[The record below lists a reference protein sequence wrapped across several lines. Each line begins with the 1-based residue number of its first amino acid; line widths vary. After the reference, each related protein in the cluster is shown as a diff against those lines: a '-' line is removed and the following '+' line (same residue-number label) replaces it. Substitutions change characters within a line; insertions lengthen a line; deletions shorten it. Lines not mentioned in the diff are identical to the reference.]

1 MNAPFKALYT
11 TYKWALT
18 VLFQSFFHSFT
29 NVSGIAKANN
39 IILSSDNSVN
49 KCESYKCNKQMER
62 IIFIALEFAYLQN
75 MGENKLSIIN
85 AKM

>member
-1 MNAPFKALYT
+1 MNAAFKALYT

-18 VLFQSFFHSFT
+18 VLFRSFFHPFT
-29 NVSGIAKANN
+29 NVSGIVRAKN

-49 KCESYKCNKQMER
+49 KCESYKCNKQKER

-75 MGENKLSIIN
+75 TGENKLSIIN